1 MKATTAL
8 QAIIAAEIERFGPIP
23 FSRFMKMALYQ
34 PNDGY
39 YSSHRKKTGKQGD
52 FITSVSVGSCFG
64 SILTRKL
71 HSYWTEAGASQ
82 QFHIIEPG
90 ANDGTLAGDILDE
103 AARFSPEFYQAIH
116 YHLIETSEALRNNHS
131 ERLSDAHEGR
141 FNSQPTMSAIHVPCG
156 AVISNELIDALPVE
170 LVKFDNDQ
178 WNRQMVCIDANGD
191 FSFTHAEIGSQEIAQ
206 FFASLG
212 PGYPDGYT
220 TEYNTNMDDFVRS
233 ASDALSSGIFI
244 TIDYGHTRE
253 DYYHPRPNNRNI
265 ADIPLSPKSRKPTT
279 LPRRDRHHVPRGF
292 FSASGD
298 SRKRRIPLPLARLS
312 IKLSHQT
319 RQIMASRNG
328 AEPSKGRYGNDP
340 PISNTHAPIN
350 AGHEIFCSRNA
361 QIIRPDEKSLL

>member
-64 SILTRKL
+64 SILARKL
-71 HSYWTEAGASQ
+71 HSYWIETGASQ

-90 ANDGTLAGDILDE
+90 AHDGTLAGDILDE

-212 PGYPDGYT
+212 TGYPDGYT
-220 TEYNTNMDDFVRS
+220 TEYNTNMDEFVRS
-233 ASDALSSGIFI
+233 AADALSSGIFI
-244 TIDYGHTRE
+244 TIDYGHTQE
-253 DYYHPRPNNRNI
+253 DYYH
-265 ADIPLSPKSRKPTT
+265 
-279 LPRRDRHHVPRGF
+279 RDRITGTLQTYH
-292 FSASGD
+292 
-298 SRKRRIPLPLARLS
+298 
-312 IKLSHQT
+312 SHQKAENPLLCPGEIDIT
-319 RQIMASRNG
+319 SHVDFSRLQET
-328 AEPSKGRYGNDP
+328 AE
-340 PISNTHAPIN
+340 N
-350 AGHEIFCSRNA
+350 AGFHSPWLGSQSNYLTQHARSWLLEMEQNPQKA
-361 QIIRPDEKSLL
+361 DMEMIRQFQTLTHPSMLGTRFSVLEMLK